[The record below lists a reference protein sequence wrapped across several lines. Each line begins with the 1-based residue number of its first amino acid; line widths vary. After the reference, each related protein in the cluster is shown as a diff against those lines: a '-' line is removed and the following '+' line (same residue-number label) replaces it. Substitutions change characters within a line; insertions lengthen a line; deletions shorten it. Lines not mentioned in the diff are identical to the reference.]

1 MKIAFLIPSTTKNRS
16 WKKIEETYLYTVF
29 GESFL
34 NTLSDGIDYSIYINI
49 DIDDPIYS
57 KKEEKE
63 KFERFIGEKAEIKWI
78 DDGKVQKG
86 FLTLMWN
93 YLFEKALED
102 NNEYF
107 YQCGDD
113 IWFEN
118 KDWIKDCIL
127 QMKKQNDIGIC
138 GPINPPNY
146 RILTQTFV
154 SRKHYEIFKCYFPVQ
169 IKNWWC
175 DDWINYVYYPNY
187 VTKLKN
193 LNAVNKGGEPRYSRP
208 NETVNRKYRHICLKL
223 VKKGKNLLNSY
234 IIGSK

>member
-1 MKIAFLIPSTTKNRS
+1 MKVAFLIPSTTKNRP

-34 NTLSDGIDYSIYINI
+34 NTLSDDIDYSIYINI

-63 KFERFIGEKAEIKWI
+63 KFERFIGEKAKIKWI
-78 DDGKVQKG
+78 DDGYVEKG

-93 YLFEKALED
+93 YLFDKALED

-118 KDWIKDCIL
+118 KDWIKNCIV

-146 RILTQTFV
+146 RILTQTLV
-154 SRKHYEIFKCYFPVQ
+154 SRKHYEIFKCYFPIQ

-193 LNAVNKGGEPRYSRP
+193 LNAVNKGGEPRYLRP
-208 NETVNRKYRHICLKL
+208 NEMVNRKYRHICLKL
-223 VKKGKNLLNSY
+223 VKKGKNVLNSY
-234 IIGSK
+234 ITGSK

>member
-1 MKIAFLIPSTTKNRS
+1 MKIAFLIPSTTKNRP
-16 WKKIEETYLYTVF
+16 WKKLEETYLYRVF
-29 GESFL
+29 GRSFL
-34 NTLSDGIDYSIYINI
+34 NTLSDDIDYSIYINI

-63 KFERFIGEKAEIKWI
+63 KFERFIGEKAKIKWI
-78 DDGKVQKG
+78 SDGHIQKG

-118 KDWIKDCIL
+118 KDWIKECIEK
-127 QMKKQNDIGIC
+127 MKKQNNIGIC
-138 GPINPPNY
+138 GPVNPPNY
-146 RILTQTFV
+146 RILTQTLV

-193 LNAVNKGGEPRYSRP
+193 LNAVNIGGEPRYSKP
-208 NETVNRKYRHICLKL
+208 DDTLNRKYRHICLKL

-234 IIGSK
+234 IIDSK

>member
-1 MKIAFLIPSTTKNRS
+1 MKVAFLIPSTTKNRP

-34 NTLSDGIDYSIYINI
+34 NTLSDDIDYSIYINI

-63 KFERFIGEKAEIKWI
+63 KFERFIGEKAKIKWI
-78 DDGKVQKG
+78 DDGYVEKG

-93 YLFEKALED
+93 YLFDKALED
-102 NNEYF
+102 NNDYF

-127 QMKKQNDIGIC
+127 QMKKQNNIGIC
-138 GPINPPNY
+138 GPINPPNF

-154 SRKHYEIFKCYFPVQ
+154 SRKHYEIFKCYFPIQ

-193 LNAVNKGGEPRYSRP
+193 LNAVNKGGEPRYLRP

>member
-1 MKIAFLIPSTTKNRS
+1 MKIAFLIPSTTKNRP
-16 WKKIEETYLYTVF
+16 WKKMEETYLYTVF

-34 NTLSDGIDYSIYINI
+34 NTLSDDIDYSIYINI

-57 KKEEKE
+57 KKGEKE
-63 KFERFIGEKAEIKWI
+63 KFERFIGEKAKIKWI
-78 DDGKVQKG
+78 SDGHIQKG

-118 KDWIKDCIL
+118 KDWIKECIEK
-127 QMKKQNDIGIC
+127 MKKQNNIGIC
-138 GPINPPNY
+138 GPVNPPNY
-146 RILTQTFV
+146 RILTQTLV

-193 LNAVNKGGEPRYSRP
+193 LNAVNIGGEPRYSKP
-208 NETVNRKYRHICLKL
+208 DDTLNRKYRHICLKL

-234 IIGSK
+234 IIDSK

>member
-1 MKIAFLIPSTTKNRS
+1 
-16 WKKIEETYLYTVF
+16 
-29 GESFL
+29 
-34 NTLSDGIDYSIYINI
+34 
-49 DIDDPIYS
+49 
-57 KKEEKE
+57 
-63 KFERFIGEKAEIKWI
+63 
-78 DDGKVQKG
+78 
-86 FLTLMWN
+86 MWN

-118 KDWIKDCIL
+118 KDWIKECIEK
-127 QMKKQNDIGIC
+127 MKKQNNIGIC
-138 GPINPPNY
+138 GPVNPPNY
-146 RILTQTFV
+146 RILTQTLV

-193 LNAVNKGGEPRYSRP
+193 LNAVNIGGEPRYSKP
-208 NETVNRKYRHICLKL
+208 DDTLNRKYRHICLKL

-234 IIGSK
+234 IIDSK

>member
-1 MKIAFLIPSTTKNRS
+1 MKIAFLIPSTTKNRP

-34 NTLSDGIDYSIYINI
+34 NTLSDDIDYSIYINI

-57 KKEEKE
+57 KNEEKE
-63 KFERFIGEKAEIKWI
+63 KFERFIGEKAKIKWI
-78 DDGKVQKG
+78 DDGYVQKG

-113 IWFEN
+113 IWFQN

-138 GPINPPNY
+138 GPMNPPNY

-187 VTKLKN
+187 VSKLKN

-208 NETVNRKYRHICLKL
+208 NDTVNREYRHICLKL
-223 VKKGKNLLNSY
+223 VKKGKNILNSY

>member
-34 NTLSDGIDYSIYINI
+34 NTLSDDIDYSIYINI

-78 DDGKVQKG
+78 DDGYVQKG

-187 VTKLKN
+187 VTKLKY

-208 NETVNRKYRHICLKL
+208 NDTVNRKYRHICLKL

>member
-1 MKIAFLIPSTTKNRS
+1 MKVAFLIPSTTKNRP

-34 NTLSDGIDYSIYINI
+34 NTLSDDIDYSIYINI

-63 KFERFIGEKAEIKWI
+63 KFERFIGEKAKIKWI
-78 DDGKVQKG
+78 DDGYVEKG

-93 YLFEKALED
+93 YLFDKALED
-102 NNEYF
+102 NNDYF

-127 QMKKQNDIGIC
+127 QMKKQNNIGIC
-138 GPINPPNY
+138 GPINPPNF

-154 SRKHYEIFKCYFPVQ
+154 SRKHYEIFKCYFPIQ

-193 LNAVNKGGEPRYSRP
+193 LNAVNKGGEPRYLRP

-234 IIGSK
+234 IIGGK

>member
-1 MKIAFLIPSTTKNRS
+1 MKVAFLIPSTTKNRP

-34 NTLSDGIDYSIYINI
+34 NTLSDDIDYSIYINI

-63 KFERFIGEKAEIKWI
+63 KFERFIGEKAKIKWI
-78 DDGKVQKG
+78 DDGYVEKG

-118 KDWIKDCIL
+118 KDWIKECIEK
-127 QMKKQNDIGIC
+127 MKKQNNIGIC

-146 RILTQTFV
+146 RILTQTLV
-154 SRKHYEIFKCYFPVQ
+154 SRKHYEIFKCYFPIQ

-193 LNAVNKGGEPRYSRP
+193 LKAVNKGGEPRYSKP
-208 NETVNRKYRHICLKL
+208 NEMLYRKYRHICLKL
-223 VKKGKNLLNSY
+223 VKKGKNVLNSY
-234 IIGSK
+234 IIDNK

>member
-138 GPINPPNY
+138 GPMNPPNY

-193 LNAVNKGGEPRYSRP
+193 LNAVNKGGEPRYLRP

>member
-1 MKIAFLIPSTTKNRS
+1 MKIAFLIPSTTKNRP

-175 DDWINYVYYPNY
+175 DDCINFVYYPNY
-187 VTKLKN
+187 VTKLKK

-208 NETVNRKYRHICLKL
+208 NDTVTRKYRHILSFINMI
-223 VKKGKNLLNSY
+223 GFFKNILRFVFM
-234 IIGSK
+234 